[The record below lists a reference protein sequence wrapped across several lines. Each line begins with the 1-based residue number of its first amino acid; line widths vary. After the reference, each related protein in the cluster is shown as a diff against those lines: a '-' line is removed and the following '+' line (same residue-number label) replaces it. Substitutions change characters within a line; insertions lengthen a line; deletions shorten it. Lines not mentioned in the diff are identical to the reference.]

1 MINRSLILAVF
12 GAAMVVSAPAAT
24 AQSNYGYGHN
34 APVRNTQCER
44 QRDDDKLAGGVA
56 GALIGG
62 LIGGAIGNEV
72 ADDDDHY
79 RGRRGYRGHRGYG
92 YNRGY
97 RNHRGYGRRHR
108 GNKSNDDEVI
118 AGALI
123 GAVLGGIAGSSIAD
137 DSSKPCNVSRSANN
151 QGYQTGS
158 IPRTTEGLYGGPEI
172 MEERSSYP
180 RTVRTYPASNGNAGP
195 RSTRTTT
202 RTYPTTSTPSHEC
215 RTIYRETRLP
225 DGRVERDPV
234 TACRDGQNGE
244 WQVETDGYASRDYN
258 GY

>member
-1 MINRSLILAVF
+1 MINRSLILAAF
-12 GAAMVVSAPAAT
+12 GAAMVVSAPAAA

-79 RGRRGYRGHRGYG
+79 RGRRGYRGYRGYRNRYHRGYG
-92 YNRGY
+92 
-97 RNHRGYGRRHR
+97 HRHR
-108 GNKSNDDEVI
+108 GNKSNDEEVI

-123 GAVLGGIAGSSIAD
+123 GAVIGGIAGSSIAE
-137 DSSKPCNVSRSANN
+137 DSSRPCTVSGSVHSRD
-151 QGYQTGS
+151 YQSGS

-172 MEERSSYP
+172 MERRSNYP
-180 RTVRTYPASNGNAGP
+180 RTVSTYPTSNGTAGP
-195 RSTRTTT
+195 RTT
-202 RTYPTTSTPSHEC
+202 RTYPTTPSHEC

-244 WQVETDGYASRDYN
+244 WQVETDEYQSNDYN

>member
-1 MINRSLILAVF
+1 MINRSLILAAF

-34 APVRNTQCER
+34 APVRNTQCDR
-44 QRDDDKLAGGVA
+44 QRDDDKMAGGIA

-79 RGRRGYRGHRGYG
+79 RGRRGYRGHRGY
-92 YNRGY
+92 
-97 RNHRGYGRRHR
+97 RNHRGYGRHHR
-108 GNKSNDDEVI
+108 GKSSNDDEVI

-123 GAVLGGIAGSSIAD
+123 GAVLGGIAGSSMAE
-137 DSSKPCNVSRSANN
+137 DSSKPCTVSRSDDRSYR
-151 QGYQTGS
+151 QGS
-158 IPRTTEGLYGGPEI
+158 IPRTTDGLYGGPEI
-172 MEERSSYP
+172 MNEPSSYP
-180 RTVRTYPASNGNAGP
+180 RTVRTYPASTRAPGP
-195 RSTRTTT
+195 RTYPTTT
-202 RTYPTTSTPSHEC
+202 RTYPTQTNAPTHEC

-234 TACRDGQNGE
+234 TACRNGQNGE
-244 WQVETDGYASRDYN
+244 WRVESDTDDQRNYDGY
-258 GY
+258 